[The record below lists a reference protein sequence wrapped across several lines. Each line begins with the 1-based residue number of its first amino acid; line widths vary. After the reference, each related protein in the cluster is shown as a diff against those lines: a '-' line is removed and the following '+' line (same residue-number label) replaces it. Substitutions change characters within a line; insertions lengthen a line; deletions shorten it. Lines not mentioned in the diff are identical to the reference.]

1 MSRYEPIS
9 EYTLRKYL
17 DLVTRS
23 VERKITKVLPD
34 RFAIIIDGWIK
45 ASTLYVGVFA
55 TYASEELGNFHQVL
69 LAFSPL
75 FSETEFGAEQ
85 HFDLISWVLNLYEK
99 TMENLVAI
107 IGDNVSVNKALA
119 TKCGVPLIGCAS
131 HRFNLAVNEYV
142 KPNKELIEK
151 VNLLMNKL
159 KKLKNADKL
168 RAYTNLRP
176 VQKNETRWNS
186 LYEMFKRYSEL
197 REYLSKS
204 DFAEDPLLVDTIP
217 SPRENA
223 DIVTLSHN
231 LAKFNSIQLALQKE
245 KTRAETRALFASLIN
260 EYPVMAKYI
269 SQNSAIVHSKDFES
283 AIVKIQD
290 EKYDCMNFSEK
301 QATVFLKAK

>member
-1 MSRYEPIS
+1 MRCSSYR
-9 EYTLRKYL
+9 LCF
-17 DLVTRS
+17 TR
-23 VERKITKVLPD
+23 L
-34 RFAIIIDGWIK
+34 
-45 ASTLYVGVFA
+45 
-55 TYASEELGNFHQVL
+55 
-69 LAFSPL
+69 
-75 FSETEFGAEQ
+75 
-85 HFDLISWVLNLYEK
+85 
-99 TMENLVAI
+99 
-107 IGDNVSVNKALA
+107 
-119 TKCGVPLIGCAS
+119 
-131 HRFNLAVNEYV
+131 NLAVNEYV

-159 KKLKNADKL
+159 KKLKNAGKL

-223 DIVTLSHN
+223 NIVTLSYN
-231 LAKFNSIQLALQKE
+231 LAKCNSIQLALQKE
-245 KTRAETRALFASLIN
+245 ETTLAETRALFASLIN

-283 AIVKIQD
+283 AIFKIQD
-290 EKYDCMNFSEK
+290 EKYGCMNFSEK

>member
-1 MSRYEPIS
+1 MHVRENSGPE
-9 EYTLRKYL
+9 EEHG
-17 DLVTRS
+17 LVKFLT
-23 VERKITKVLPD
+23 V
-34 RFAIIIDGWIK
+34 
-45 ASTLYVGVFA
+45 
-55 TYASEELGNFHQVL
+55 
-69 LAFSPL
+69 
-75 FSETEFGAEQ
+75 
-85 HFDLISWVLNLYEK
+85 
-99 TMENLVAI
+99 
-107 IGDNVSVNKALA
+107 
-119 TKCGVPLIGCAS
+119 
-131 HRFNLAVNEYV
+131 
-142 KPNKELIEK
+142 
-151 VNLLMNKL
+151 
-159 KKLKNADKL
+159 
-168 RAYTNLRP
+168 
-176 VQKNETRWNS
+176 ETRWNS

-245 KTRAETRALFASLIN
+245 ETTLAETRALFDSLIN

-301 QATVFLKAK
+301 QATVFLKASDDSEVEQIEGKEESFAEAILKKRKLEKVCKSKPILYKDTAFLVPTSNILERFFSAAKFAFNDHRQQLSPVNLEGQLFLKLNSRFWDENTVSSVCENNCN